1 MMGTISRT
9 ALTFRGLL
17 LALLVTLT
25 GCVSAQMYRPD
36 SVEEKDDYTLTFI
49 EFDDQGE
56 PWAPAQLERTIQV
69 IDQAHSEGKRSVVLL
84 FVHGWHNDA
93 SNREDRKLDNNVEG
107 FQRLLGTTRQLM
119 NRVDESPEDVAL
131 IGVYLSWR
139 GRSTDVGLLKPLTFY
154 SRRGA
159 GQRAA
164 SLSTT
169 EAILRVMS
177 TAKKNPLS
185 TGIVIGHSFGGMI
198 VELALTQAVV
208 GYTLVDETEIPPSA
222 DLLILVNPASQS
234 MQAKNMVG
242 MLKRNRLRFYREDED
257 GNRRE
262 APLIASVTS
271 TGDTATGNLY
281 PMALSMKAWSKK
293 FREYEPTDCSPTPSQ
308 KSFYTKTAG
317 HNRVLHSHVIT
328 TEGTLDPASVDDSKM
343 VLEVSVNPT
352 TGENRY
358 TFPGEENLFTIQR
371 LPLGFNDTPYW
382 IMSAPP
388 ELIRDHSEIFTYN
401 TIQMIRALLVLSGA
415 ENKTDKTIVVRED
428 GVRPIE
434 LIAMP
439 NGDLVFLEGSRRF
452 FSLGE
457 ENSRPF
463 GLACL
468 PPVIQPETV
477 IGVSYDG
484 GRALVIASAE
494 VLDGKKPKVETDV
507 VAFDFDLVGSESL
520 EWSEIHS
527 DLLFTAA
534 AADAD
539 KHWIYLARPG
549 EIYVADMAAKK
560 PKPELLSTFDDSISF
575 NQMELDRAGNRLMA
589 TDPETGSLYLVELSS
604 DSSVPVLVATD
615 LGPISELELS
625 QEDSSLLLID
635 TAGKRVLTVE
645 CPRGSD
651 GCSPPEVFA
660 SIPEFEQPLSIAR
673 TTDGTVWVGDLAA
686 QSLFAFDPD
695 GNLVQVLDSMSG
707 FQE

>member
-1 MMGTISRT
+1 VILRT
-9 ALTFRGLL
+9 LI
-17 LALLVTLT
+17 LALVVTLT
-25 GCVSAQMYRPD
+25 GCVSAKMYRPE
-36 SVEEKDDYTLTFI
+36 SVC
-49 EFDDQGE
+49 
-56 PWAPAQLERTIQV
+56 
-69 IDQAHSEGKRSVVLL
+69 
-84 FVHGWHNDA
+84 
-93 SNREDRKLDNNVEG
+93 REDRKRDNNVEG
-107 FQRLLGTTRQLM
+107 FQSLLDTTRQLIDRA
-119 NRVDESPEDVAL
+119 NENPEEVAL

-159 GQRAA
+159 GQRTA
-164 SLSTT
+164 SVSTT

-208 GYTLVDETEIPPSA
+208 GYTLIDEAEIPPSA
-222 DLLILVNPASQS
+222 DMLILVNPASQS

-242 MLKRNRLRFYREDED
+242 MLKRNRLKFYREDEE

-293 FREYEPTDCSPTPSQ
+293 FREYEPTDCSPTQSQ

-328 TEGTLDPASVDDSKM
+328 TEGALGPRAVEDSEM

-371 LPLGFNDTPYW
+371 LPLSYNDTPYW

-388 ELIRDHSEIFTYN
+388 ELIRDHSEIFTYD
-401 TIQMIRALLVLSGA
+401 TLQMIRALLVLSGA
-415 ENKTDKTIVVRED
+415 ENKTDKTVIVRED
-428 GVRPIE
+428 GIRPIE

-452 FSLGE
+452 FLLGE
-457 ENSRPF
+457 DNSRPF

-468 PPVIQPETV
+468 PAVIQPDTV
-477 IGVSYDG
+477 IGVSYNG
-484 GRALVIASAE
+484 GRAIVAASAE
-494 VLDGKKPKVETDV
+494 VEGGKKGKVETNV
-507 VAFDFDLVGSESL
+507 VAFDFDLVGSASL
-520 EWSEIHS
+520 EWTEIHS

-534 AADAD
+534 SADAD
-539 KHWIYLARPG
+539 SKLIYLARPG
-549 EIYVADMAAKK
+549 ELYVADIAAKK
-560 PKPELLSTFDDSISF
+560 PKPELLSSFDESIVFS
-575 NQMELDRAGNRLMA
+575 QMDLDRTGNRLLA
-589 TDPETGSLYLVELSS
+589 IDREAGDLYLVDLSS
-604 DSSVPVLVATD
+604 ASPMPMLQASD
-615 LGPISELELS
+615 LGPITELELH
-625 QEDSSLLLID
+625 QDDSSLLLID
-635 TAGKRVLTVE
+635 TSGKRVFEVD
-645 CPRGSD
+645 CPRESD
-651 GCSPPEVFA
+651 GCRRPELFA
-660 SIPEFEQPLSIAR
+660 AIPEFVQPLAAAR
-673 TTDGTVWVGDLAA
+673 AVDGTVWVGDLGA
-686 QSLFAFDPD
+686 QSIFAFDPD
-695 GNLVQVLDSMSG
+695 GNLVDMLDSMSG
-707 FQE
+707 YQE

>member
-1 MMGTISRT
+1 MGTFSRT
-9 ALTFRGLL
+9 PVFFRCGI
-17 LALLVTLT
+17 LALLVVLT
-25 GCVSAQMYRPD
+25 GCVSAKMYRPE
-36 SVEEKDDYTLTFI
+36 SVLEKDDYTLSFI

-93 SNREDRKLDNNVEG
+93 STREDRKQDNNVEG
-107 FQRLLGTTRQLM
+107 FQRLLTTSRQLID
-119 NRVDESPEDVAL
+119 RADENPEDVAL

-139 GRSTDVGLLKPLTFY
+139 GRSTDVGLLKPFTFY

-164 SLSTT
+164 SVSTT

-208 GYTLVDETEIPPSA
+208 GYTLVDEAEIPPSA
-222 DLLILVNPASQS
+222 DMLILVNPASQS

-242 MLKRNRLRFYREDED
+242 MLKRNRLKFYREDED

-281 PMALSMKAWSKK
+281 PMALSMKGWSKK
-293 FREYEPTDCSPTPSQ
+293 FREYEPTDCSPALSQ
-308 KSFYTKTAG
+308 KQFYTKTAG

-328 TEGTLDPASVDDSKM
+328 TEGSLDPGAVDDSEM

-371 LPLGFNDTPYW
+371 LPLGYNDTPYW

-415 ENKTDKTIVVRED
+415 ENKTDKTLVVRED

-439 NGDLVFLEGSRRF
+439 NGELVFLEGSRRF

-468 PPVIQPETV
+468 PAVIQPETV
-477 IGVSYDG
+477 IGVSYDEG
-484 GRALVIASAE
+484 IALIVASAE
-494 VLDGKKPKVETDV
+494 VLDGKKQKVETDV
-507 VAFDFDLVGSESL
+507 VSFDFGLVGSESL
-520 EWSEIHS
+520 DWSEIHS

-534 AADAD
+534 AADPE
-539 KHWIYLARPG
+539 KGLVYLARPG
-549 EIYVADMAAKK
+549 ELYVADMAAKK
-560 PKPELLSTFDDSISF
+560 PKPELLSTFDDSINF
-575 NQMELDRAGNRLMA
+575 NQMELDRIGNRLLA
-589 TDPETGSLYLVELSS
+589 TDRDAGSLYLMDLSLETPL
-604 DSSVPVLVATD
+604 PVLEASD
-615 LGPISELELS
+615 LGPIVEMELS
-625 QEDSSLLLID
+625 QEDSSLLLIN
-635 TAGKRVLTVE
+635 TAGKRVLEVE

-651 GCSPPEVFA
+651 GCSPPELFA
-660 SIPEFEQPLSIAR
+660 SIPEFEQPLSVAR
-673 TTDGTVWVGDLAA
+673 AADGTVWVGDLGA
-686 QSLFAFDPD
+686 QSIFGFDAD
-695 GNLVQVLDSMSG
+695 GNLSEVLDSMSG